1 MDRHHAQ
8 QILLTY
14 RLGEHA
20 PPGSELAEALAL
32 AEKDPE
38 LAEWLEAQL
47 RYDRRLR
54 SALRSV
60 TPPAGLQQAIL
71 RGRPPTPSLWR
82 RSAPRLLAMA
92 AAGAVLLGIWAVSNR
107 GARGPVNVPSPVAT
121 TRALPFRDQMVELI
135 AQGRYSL
142 QAQSGSLTELRSFL
156 RRNGGAHDVSVSP
169 ALAALS
175 TYGCQVLAFDG
186 RRTTL
191 ICFTS
196 PRLGFVHLFVVD
208 SPTEGVGSQPTLA
221 QFGNWNTATWSSG
234 SKTFVVCAQASDSDL
249 RALL

>member
-32 AEKDPE
+32 AEKDTE

-71 RGRPPTPSLWR
+71 RGRPPAPSLWR
-82 RSAPRLLAMA
+82 RSAPRLLALA
-92 AAGAVLLGIWAVSNR
+92 AAGVVLLGMWAVANR
-107 GARGPVNVPSPVAT
+107 GARGPVSAPSPVAN
-121 TRALPFRDQMVELI
+121 TRGLPFRDQMVDLI
-135 AQGRYSL
+135 AQGRYAL
-142 QAQSGSLTELRSFL
+142 QAQSGSLPELRSFL

-196 PRLGFVHLFVVD
+196 PQLGFVHLFVMD
-208 SPTEGVGSQPTLA
+208 SATEGVGSQPTLA
-221 QFGNWNTATWSSG
+221 QKGNWNTATWSSG
-234 SKTFVVCAQASDSDL
+234 SQTFVVCAQASDADL